1 MSKHGLV
8 KILKDGDDEIKLVGN
23 ALTFVLYKSYFGR
36 DLLNDIVAFAKKNTN
51 AEVMEKLLAIGDID
65 KLEDDKALAL
75 LEGMADYSFDS
86 EFILQFMAALMATAQ
101 YPIKPDVCELIMQI
115 PPHFVVDREV
125 VQEVV
130 EFLSLFIKQKQR

>member
-1 MSKHGLV
+1 MTKHGLV
-8 KILKDGDDEIKLVGN
+8 KVLKDGEDEIKLVGN

-36 DLLNDIVAFAKKNTN
+36 DLLNDIVSFAKKNTN
-51 AEVMEKLLAIGDID
+51 AEVMEKLLAIGDIE

-75 LEGMADYSFDS
+75 LDSMADYSFDS

-101 YPIKPDVCELIMQI
+101 YPNKPDVGELIMQI
-115 PPHFVVDREV
+115 PPHFVVDRDV